1 MGDLRDSGR
10 TADGGLARLL
20 DTTGHRCPIPVVRTE
35 AALRGLAAGAVLDV
49 LADDPL
55 AAVDI
60 PHFCRQA
67 GHAVTVERLAS
78 AWRFRVTKS
87 GGAVGSAGLPRRAP
101 EGGLLR

>member
-1 MGDLRDSGR
+1 LNAAEPEGDP
-10 TADGGLARLL
+10 AAVPVL

-35 AALRGLAAGAVLDV
+35 AMLRALPPGARLDV

-67 GHAVTVERLAS
+67 GHEVTVLRREADWQFQLRKGAERQ
-78 AWRFRVTKS
+78 
-87 GGAVGSAGLPRRAP
+87 P
-101 EGGLLR
+101 